1 MNTKILLSYISLLM
15 TLMLAGCSDYLD
27 ITPVGQVIPGKT
39 SEYRALINSAYKA
52 VPNHKILLNMRS
64 NQFDPQDDPWGMGL
78 DMYDTYRDIY
88 TWNDGAGDPKTMD
101 YPYISFYQSIFYTN
115 EIINNGE
122 KATQDTEE
130 SMNQIMGE
138 AYTLRAYN
146 YFELVNMYAV
156 AYDKA
161 TAASVKAVPINTTI
175 DIEQK
180 FPKATLQ
187 AVYDLILSDLNKAES
202 LMDVE
207 RQEGE
212 NKYRFSIESL
222 YGLKSRVYLYMKDWQ
237 NALDY
242 ANKALAINNN
252 LEDMNSDDYKKNTDY
267 RSKEAMVAIENVL
280 SMELRDYAAITND
293 LLDLYKSSDLRRSK
307 YFVESWM
314 GYMIADKC
322 TNTNEL
328 VTFRRAELYLNAS
341 EAAANLNKNAEA
353 KQLLS
358 TLMKKRYT
366 SAGYSAIMTQ
376 VNGLSGVSLVSF
388 ILEERTRELA
398 LEGHQWYDWK
408 RTTQP
413 EITKTVKGEQFT
425 LKKNDPRYVLQI
437 PKSAR
442 EANIHLND

>member
-1 MNTKILLSYISLLM
+1 MRNKILLSISLLL
-15 TLMLAGCSDYLD
+15 TLTLVGCSKFLD

-39 SEYRALINSAYKA
+39 SEYRSLINSAYKA
-52 VPNHKILLNMRS
+52 FPSHKILLNMRS

-78 DMYDTYRDIY
+78 DAYDLYRDIY
-88 TWNDGAGDPKTMD
+88 TWNDSGTDPKTTE

-122 KATQDTEE
+122 KATQDSKE

-138 AYTLRAYN
+138 AHALRAYN
-146 YFELVNMYAV
+146 YFELVNMYAP

-161 TAASVKAVPINTTI
+161 TAATVKAVPINTTI
-175 DIEQK
+175 DIEQD

-187 AVYDLILSDLNKAES
+187 AVYDLILSDLDKAES
-202 LMDVE
+202 MMDVKE
-207 RQEGE
+207 QEGA
-212 NKYRFSIESL
+212 NRYRFALISL

-237 NALDY
+237 DALNY
-242 ANKALAINNN
+242 ANKALAINNK
-252 LEDMNSDDYKKNTDY
+252 LEDMNSSAYNKNTDY

-280 SMELRDYAAITND
+280 SMELRDYAAISYD
-293 LLDLYKSSDLRRSK
+293 LLDMYKSSDLRPGK
-307 YFVESWM
+307 YFAESYM
-314 GYMIADKC
+314 GYMIAYKC
-322 TNTNEL
+322 TNDNER
-328 VTFRRAELYLNAS
+328 VTLRRAELFLNAA
-341 EAAANLNKNAEA
+341 EAAANLNKNDEA

-358 TLMKKRYT
+358 TLMKNRYT
-366 SAGYSAIMTQ
+366 PAGYTSVINQ
-376 VNGLSGVSLVSF
+376 INGLSGAALVSF

-413 EITKTVKGEQFT
+413 EITKTVKGTQYT